1 MDIPEA
7 INQADEA
14 VLIPKQGAWGGYIRN
29 HLKRVLARVARR
41 PLFQKVTIANSIL
54 IALGTTMGLY
64 LAKGH
69 FAGEELSFLFVF
81 INVGVF
87 TSIVVNYLLMRLA
100 FRPLIDV
107 TSALRHI
114 RAGDRDM
121 RVPEV
126 RDDPQIEEL
135 SRTLN
140 SMLNVLERQRKRD
153 TALSIKAQEDERKR
167 IARELHDETS
177 QSLTGLVLKIR
188 AIEGLVPASLPKVT
202 ERLLQAKELAHATLN
217 EVHTMAVRLRPSVLD
232 DLGLAAGLRS
242 YVKEFSENTGIKVNL
257 SQVEL
262 AERLPAE
269 LETVLYRV
277 VQEALTN
284 VARHSGADRCSV
296 TIERS
301 DGVVRGEIADNG
313 CGFDPQAVLRSE
325 RNSGLGLHGMKE
337 RIELVEG
344 TLSFDSIPG
353 GGSTVNLEVPLETRE
368 GILCAK

>member
-1 MDIPEA
+1 METPEA

-14 VLIPKQGAWGGYIRN
+14 VLMPKQGVWYGYIRS

-69 FAGEELSFLFVF
+69 FEAEELSFLFVF
-81 INVGVF
+81 IIGGVL
-87 TSIVVNYLLMRLA
+87 TSIVVNFLLMRLA
-100 FRPLIDV
+100 FRPLDDV
-107 TSALRHI
+107 TKTLKHI
-114 RAGDRDM
+114 RGGNREM

-126 RDDPQIEEL
+126 RDDPQVQEL

-140 SMLNVLERQRKRD
+140 SMLNELERQRKRD
-153 TALSIKAQEDERKR
+153 ARLSIKAQEDERKR
-167 IARELHDETS
+167 ISRELHDETS

-188 AIEGLVPASLPKVT
+188 AIEDLVPPSHPEIM
-202 ERLLQAKELAHATLN
+202 ERLLQVKEVAHSTLN

-242 YVKEFSENTGIKVNL
+242 YVKEFSETTGIRVNL
-257 SQVEL
+257 SQVGL

-284 VARHSGADRCSV
+284 VARHSGANRCSV
-296 TIERS
+296 TLERS
-301 DGVVRGEIADNG
+301 NSVIRGEVADNG
-313 CGFDPQAVLRSE
+313 CGFDPDAALRSE

-337 RIELVEG
+337 RIELVGG

-353 GGSTVNLEVPLETRE
+353 GGSTLNLEVPLKTRE
-368 GILCAK
+368 GV